1 VTSKLLIQWI
11 ILIVYMGGMMYIGVY
26 WDKHTKDSEGYL
38 IGGRKIGAFITAM
51 TLQTTSMSGYM
62 FMGGPAQTYKD
73 GYFTLWYA
81 VGDGGGAI
89 FNVGILGKRMRR
101 LSYFLGCVSPIEYL
115 ERRYPGKLTR
125 LVAGIIAIIFIYG
138 YVLAQF
144 LSAGKT
150 MSQLLGIPLWVAII
164 VGSGVIVFY
173 VWAGGYMAVAWTD
186 FFQGIIMVGSMIL
199 IFVVSMAK
207 IGGLTGLNNSLT
219 QMDPTITGMWG
230 RGNIYMGQWG
240 VVAGAVLIYLVGYMG
255 LPHVVIRHM
264 AMESPY
270 IAKRTVLIAT
280 VWNQLFIFIPYILG
294 LMGIILIPGLKGP
307 DQELVVLKLADM
319 LLPTVLSAIVLV
331 GIMSAIMSTADAQ
344 LMLMGT
350 MLGRDIYQRYINP
363 QADDKQL
370 LKISRMCI
378 AVVGIVS
385 VVVALIQPPGVF
397 NLVIFSFSS
406 LGAAFLPSYVCA
418 VWWKKANT
426 TGAVASMILGCA
438 TATIWAIPGLN
449 LTEVT
454 GLHQFFAG
462 LIVSVPAMIIGSQF
476 GTPTSKEMRDLVDRA
491 NCKMEIPK
499 GLANANFKEI
509 APETGGVLDFL
520 RESNYMSQVGFAADA
535 I

>member
-1 VTSKLLIQWI
+1 MSDLVIQWV
-11 ILIVYMGGMMYIGVY
+11 ILVIYMGGMMYIGVY

-38 IGGRKIGAFITAM
+38 LGGRKIGAFITAM

-62 FMGGPAQTYKD
+62 FMGGPAQAYKE

-101 LSYFLGCVSPIEYL
+101 LSYFMGCLSPIEYL
-115 ERRYPGKLTR
+115 ERRYPGKATR
-125 LVAGIIAIIFIYG
+125 LVAGIIAIIFVYG

-150 MSQLLGIPLWVAII
+150 MAQLLGIPLWVAII

-186 FFQGIIMVGSMIL
+186 FFQGIVMVVSMIL
-199 IFVVSMAK
+199 IFIMSMVQV
-207 IGGLTGLNNSLT
+207 GGLTGLNEALT
-219 QMDPTITGMWG
+219 AKDPTITGMWG
-230 RGNIYMGQWG
+230 VNNMYMGQWG

-280 VWNQLFIFIPYILG
+280 VWNQLFIFIPYIIG
-294 LMGIILIPGLKGP
+294 LMGIIIIPGLEQHGDP
-307 DQELVVLKLADM
+307 EMVVLLLADK
-319 LLPTVLSAIVLV
+319 LLPTAISAIVLV

-350 MLGRDIYQRYINP
+350 MLGRDIYQRYINKD
-363 QADDKQL
+363 ATDKQL
-370 LKISRMCI
+370 MTISRACI

-385 VVVALIQPPGVF
+385 VLIALIQPPGVF
-397 NLVIFSFSS
+397 QLVIFSFSS

-426 TGAVASMILGCA
+426 TGAIASMVLGCL

-449 LTEVT
+449 LTAVT

-462 LIVSVPAMIIGSQF
+462 LIVSIPAMIIGSQF
-476 GTPTSKEMRDLVDRA
+476 GKPTSPEIRDLVDRA
-491 NCKMEIPK
+491 SCKMKIPA
-499 GLANANFKEI
+499 GLATANFKQI
-509 APETGGVLDFL
+509 APETNGVLTFL
-520 RESNYMSQVGFAADA
+520 KHSDYMKQVGFAAQT